1 MEFWPEFLAH
11 EGLQEFVA
19 GGVGGMA
26 GILAGH
32 PLDTIRVRLQ
42 VAGGHGA
49 RPSALRTMREI
60 VRAEGPLALYK
71 GMATPL
77 ATVAFQNA
85 VTFHVYGLLARAL
98 RPADAPRGE
107 PLSYGRVALAGMG
120 AGTVQALMLTPVD
133 LVKIR
138 LQLGTERVGSAG
150 RRIIPPKHG
159 PQAAAAAAAAPGPL
173 RTVREILAR
182 EGVRGLYRGF
192 GVTVLR
198 DAPAHAVYFTT
209 YEAMRERLHPGC
221 RRGGAEGMLTMLL
234 AGGTAGALSWLI
246 CYPIDVAKSRIQAP
260 GSKYRGLVDC
270 LQRSVREEG
279 YGVLFRGVG
288 VTVARAFVVN
298 AAIFTAYEMSL
309 RAMAPM
315 PAQELG
321 F

>member
-1 MEFWPEFLAH
+1 MEFWPEFLAR
-11 EGLQEFVA
+11 EGPQEFVA

-26 GILAGH
+26 GVLAGH

-42 VAGGHGA
+42 VASGGPGGH
-49 RPSALRTMREI
+49 PSAFQVMREI
-60 VRAEGPLALYK
+60 VRSEGPLALYK

-85 VTFHVYGLLARAL
+85 VTFHVYGLLTRSL
-98 RPADAPRGE
+98 RPAADPQGE

-133 LVKIR
+133 VVKIR
-138 LQLGTERVGSAG
+138 LQLSRARVSA
-150 RRIIPPKHG
+150 RRR
-159 PQAAAAAAAAPGPL
+159 AAARPL
-173 RTVREILAR
+173 RVVQEIAVR

-192 GVTVLR
+192 GVTMLR
-198 DAPAHAVYFTT
+198 DAPAHAVYFTS
-209 YEAMRERLHPGC
+209 YEAVRERLHPGC
-221 RRGGAEGMLTMLL
+221 RKDGEEGMLTMLL

-246 CYPIDVAKSRIQAP
+246 CYPVDVAKSRIQAP
-260 GSKYRGLVDC
+260 GSRFRGLADC
-270 LQRSVREEG
+270 LARSVREEG
-279 YGVLFRGVG
+279 YQVLVRGLG
-288 VTVARAFVVN
+288 VTMARAFVVN
-298 AAIFTAYEMSL
+298 AAIFTAYEMTL